1 MSARDDTLLTPFS
14 QRDRKSQ
21 ILYDIDERM
30 AINVRGVIAL
40 RWVAFIGQL
49 LTILVVH
56 VLLAVELPLNPL
68 FLAVGATATLNL
80 SLMILYRF
88 APAWLPALTG
98 HAWQHILGLTL
109 LFDLIDLTALL
120 YFTGGMANPFS
131 LFYFVNIT
139 LAAIILSRRWVWGL
153 TLFGVLCVGIIN
165 LWFQPL
171 PGLVLS
177 PVDGASLPVR
187 TNLARLGSFIA
198 FGTCGSVI
206 VLFITRIRGQIE
218 LLEERVRVLAQAKAR
233 SERLDSLGTLAAG
246 AAHELSSP
254 LSTIAVITKEVERE
268 LIRRIVSDQT
278 IADISTIRTELDRCR
293 DILDRMSSDAGL
305 VIGEALSSTTLGELI
320 RECISGVDSRA
331 PVAVSFDPA
340 IDAVVLRAPLEGL
353 AQAIRGIVKNAVDAA
368 GHPDKVTLQAALEKG
383 NVMMRIVDQGTG
395 INADTL
401 RRIGEPFFTTKEP
414 GKGMG
419 LGVYLARNLLQ
430 RLGGTIEYSSEPGR
444 GTVVTIVFPQEFSE
458 SGPSSADGA
467 RSMGVFF

>member
-1 MSARDDTLLTPFS
+1 MSAWDDTQTTQS
-14 QRDRKSQ
+14 AKRDRTSN
-21 ILYDIDERM
+21 LPYDIDARM

-56 VLLAVELPLNPL
+56 SLLAVELPLRPL
-68 FLAVGATATLNL
+68 FIALGATATLNAG
-80 SLMILYRF
+80 LMIVYRL
-88 APAWLPALTG
+88 APSRFPALTG
-98 HAWQHILGLTL
+98 HTWQHILGLTL
-109 LFDLIDLTALL
+109 LFDLIDLTALVSL
-120 YFTGGMANPFS
+120 TGGMANPFS
-131 LFYFVNIT
+131 LFFFVNMT

-153 TLFGVLCVGIIN
+153 TLFGVLCVGLVN

-171 PGLVLS
+171 AGLEFSATVGS
-177 PVDGASLPVR
+177 PLPMG

-198 FGTCGSVI
+198 VATCGSVI

-218 LLEERVRVLAQAKAR
+218 LLEARVRELAQAKAR

-268 LIRRIVSDQT
+268 LVCRIVSDQT

-305 VIGEALSSTTLGELI
+305 VIGEALSTTTLGELI

-331 PVAVSFDPA
+331 PVAVAFDPA
-340 IDAVVLRAPLEGL
+340 IETVVLRAPLEGL

-368 GHPDKVTLQAALEKG
+368 GHPDKVTLHAALEKG
-383 NVMMRIVDQGTG
+383 KITMKIVDQGTG
-395 INADTL
+395 INAETL

-419 LGVYLARNLLQ
+419 LGVYLARNLIQ
-430 RLGGTIEYSSEPGR
+430 RLGGTIDYSSVPGR
-444 GTVVTIVFPQEFSE
+444 GTVVAIEFPQEFSAI
-458 SGPSSADGA
+458 GNSSLPDT
-467 RSMGVFF
+467 RSPGVFF

>member
-1 MSARDDTLLTPFS
+1 MPAWHDAQLTQSA
-14 QRDRKSQ
+14 QRDRKSH
-21 ILYDIDERM
+21 LPYDIDARM

-56 VLLAVELPLNPL
+56 ALLAVELPLQPL
-68 FLAVGATATLNL
+68 FFAVGATATLNAG
-80 SLMILYRF
+80 LMVLYRL
-88 APAWLPALTG
+88 APTRFPALTG

-109 LFDLIDLTALL
+109 LFDLIDLTALVYL
-120 YFTGGMANPFS
+120 TGGMANPFS
-131 LFYFVNIT
+131 LFFFVNIT

-153 TLFGVLCVGIIN
+153 TLFGVLCVGLVN

-171 PGLVLS
+171 AGLEFLPKGVS
-177 PVDGASLPVR
+177 PLPIG

-198 FGTCGSVI
+198 FATCGSVI

-218 LLEERVRVLAQAKAR
+218 LLEDRVRDLAQAKAR

-268 LIRRIVSDQT
+268 LVRRTVSDQT

-305 VIGEALSSTTLGELI
+305 VIGEALSTTTLGELI
-320 RECISGVDSRA
+320 RECISGVDSRE

-340 IDAVVLRAPLEGL
+340 IDSVVLRAPLEGL

-368 GHPDKVTLQAALEKG
+368 GHPDKVTLHAALDKG
-383 NVMMRIVDQGTG
+383 KITMQVVDQGTG
-395 INADTL
+395 INPETL

-419 LGVYLARNLLQ
+419 LGVYLARNLIQ
-430 RLGGTIEYSSEPGR
+430 RLGGAIDYSSEPGR
-444 GTVVTIVFPQEFSE
+444 GTVVTIEFPQEFSN
-458 SGPSSADGA
+458 SGNPVLPDL
-467 RSMGVFF
+467 RSTSLFL